1 MDYDR
6 VEILAKKLLHPR
18 MEIRLRSASSILFK
32 LESGIFDRRDIAQA
46 SFRCTLLD
54 GVNKSISIII
64 SQQSTIE
71 HLADATSETYQLVL
85 LLLSIL
91 KLATHQQQLSIPER
105 RSSTD
110 DSTSCTMILDHLY
123 SMKAISGIDNKLNK
137 MLDEVAHHMI
147 AEMRQLH
154 YCRQ

>member
-6 VEILAKKLLHPR
+6 VEILVKKLLHPR

-64 SQQSTIE
+64 SQPTID
-71 HLADATSETYQLVL
+71 HIADATSETYQLVL

-91 KLATHQQQLSIPER
+91 KLATYQRQLSIPER

-110 DSTSCTMILDHLY
+110 DNTSCTMILDQLY
-123 SMKAISGIDNKLNK
+123 SMKAVSGIDNKLNK
-137 MLDEVAHHMI
+137 MLDEVT
-147 AEMRQLH
+147 
-154 YCRQ
+154 

>member
-46 SFRCTLLD
+46 SFRYTLLD
-54 GVNKSISIII
+54 GVNKSISIIT
-64 SQQSTIE
+64 SQQSTIG
-71 HLADATSETYQLVL
+71 HIADATSETYQLVL

-91 KLATHQQQLSIPER
+91 RLATYQRQLSSS
-105 RSSTD
+105 SSTD
-110 DSTSCTMILDHLY
+110 DSTSCTMILDQLY
-123 SMKAISGIDNKLNK
+123 SMKAVTGIDNKLNK
-137 MLDEVAHHMI
+137 MLDEVGTRTSHDCCL
-147 AEMRQLH
+147 Q
-154 YCRQ
+154 